1 MSPDPTLPRF
11 ARGDRDKL
19 TELTELT
26 ELTKGADGSRE
37 VLFAYE
43 RSGDEW
49 VSNWP
54 PVPAEGFVVT
64 LRLHSPRDDAAT
76 QHWTAPA
83 AVRLDYSSF
92 VSAFFRLR
100 TAWCVRSSFSISAKR
115 TWPSPPSPKPTPG
128 LVATSAFS
136 MRNLENSS
144 EFIAR

>member
-1 MSPDPTLPRF
+1 VSPDPTLPRF
-11 ARGDRDKL
+11 ARGDRDELTVLTGL
-19 TELTELT
+19 TE
-26 ELTKGADGSRE
+26 GADGSRE

-49 VSNWP
+49 VSNWL
-54 PVPAEGFVVT
+54 PVPAEKFVVT
-64 LRLHSPRDDAAT
+64 LRPHPPRDDDAA
-76 QHWTAPA
+76 QHWAAPA
-83 AVRLDYSSF
+83 AVRLDYPSF